1 MERSRSHQSA
11 RREWELTAG
20 SADYPV
26 SARWVSHSTGLL
38 VTAASDLNRSA
49 FALTRFGGTGPAFAL
64 TRFGGTGPAFA
75 LTRFGGTA
83 PGCWRRA
90 TPGLVVMSVVLAA

>member
-1 MERSRSHQSA
+1 
-11 RREWELTAG
+11 
-20 SADYPV
+20 
-26 SARWVSHSTGLL
+26 
-38 VTAASDLNRSA
+38 VTAASDLNRS
-49 FALTRFGGTGPAFAL
+49 AFAL

-90 TPGLVVMSVVLAA
+90 TPGLVVMSVVLAAAFMGS

>member
-1 MERSRSHQSA
+1 VSGFSRMERSRSHQSA

-38 VTAASDLNRSA
+38 VTAVRDLNPPSRS
-49 FALTRFGGTGPAFAL
+49 
-64 TRFGGTGPAFA
+64 
-75 LTRFGGTA
+75 
-83 PGCWRRA
+83 RA
-90 TPGLVVMSVVLAA
+90 TAGQVRLRA